1 MNDRFRA
8 LSESSLRD
16 RLFPV
21 LPLLRHSA
29 GALFRPRHRLLR
41 IAVRAYDAST
51 EKNVIRRV
59 GKPTLYERGLR
70 SADVPASLEV

>member
-29 GALFRPRHRLLR
+29 GALFRPRHRLLL

-59 GKPTLYERGLR
+59 GKPTLFERGC
-70 SADVPASLEV
+70 DGPIFPHNWEV